1 MDEENKSTGS
11 QQFHPPKGAGRDME
25 TQKNLI
31 RKIINT
37 MESNHKD
44 DLHFAQAKITIAE
57 ETNTLLDQLV
67 DAEFDKSKQKQNE
80 KGDKKEEEVERKGLF
95 KKLANLPTALKDG
108 VQRVKDAPSNL
119 MGTLGKK
126 VKGFGGMLGKLA
138 SGAGI
143 GILAIVATAGLMSSG
158 LIDGEKVKKNVL
170 SLLSIGDEM
179 NVAKVATL
187 LAFPFAM
194 RQLATGLVFFSAGG
208 GIAGMTQGLLDK
220 FELGDWAETTKKN
233 VLTLL
238 SIGESLNKEKLA
250 TLLLF
255 PKGMQFLALG
265 LGAFALGTAAT
276 GLAQLIEFDA
286 QKVKDQVGVLLSIG
300 EHVGSVSEAVWL
312 AAFAPAMTS
321 LGLGLAAFGAGSG
334 ITGVAQL
341 TGFDAQKVK
350 DQVLTLLSIPEGVDG
365 GALGMLAEGGAVS
378 IALAGLGVGLG
389 VFGAGQV
396 VKALGDFFSKEDFAE
411 NTKKQVET
419 LLSIGGDSDI
429 VTRSANVSTALGSL
443 SAGLIK
449 FTGSTFIGS
458 LASAATGILNFI
470 RGGES
475 PVEQMM
481 KLADREEEIGRV
493 ARNIDKLQGALSKLS
508 NLKLSGGDF
517 DIEGMLQSFGHLPAL
532 LDGLA
537 NGKKH
542 TFKDA
547 GRLGRDKTID
557 FKKGI
562 LDPSLQVPEINKV
575 MGQVNSALGIGPARN
590 PEIVSQSNQNAE
602 LRTDQMMA
610 GGDTT
615 GVVTVAPTTNNNV
628 NSAVYGDPSPA
639 SDDLDLI
646 YV

>member
-1 MDEENKSTGS
+1 
-11 QQFHPPKGAGRDME
+11 
-25 TQKNLI
+25 
-31 RKIINT
+31 
-37 MESNHKD
+37 
-44 DLHFAQAKITIAE
+44 
-57 ETNTLLDQLV
+57 
-67 DAEFDKSKQKQNE
+67 
-80 KGDKKEEEVERKGLF
+80 
-95 KKLANLPTALKDG
+95 
-108 VQRVKDAPSNL
+108 
-119 MGTLGKK
+119 
-126 VKGFGGMLGKLA
+126 MLGKLA

-170 SLLSIGDEM
+170 SLLSIGNEM
-179 NVAKVATL
+179 DVAKLATL
-187 LAFPFAM
+187 IAFPTAM
-194 RQLATGLVFFSAGG
+194 KQIATGLVFFSAGG

-220 FELGDWAETTKKN
+220 FEAGDWANTTKKN

-238 SIGESLNKEKLA
+238 SIGESLSKEQLV
-250 TLLLF
+250 T
-255 PKGMQFLALG
+255 LAL
-265 LGAFALGTAAT
+265 F
-276 GLAQLIEFDA
+276 
-286 QKVKDQVGVLLSIG
+286 K
-300 EHVGSVSEAVWL
+300 
-312 AAFAPAMTS
+312 PAMMA
-321 LGLGLAAFGAGSG
+321 LGLGLAAFGAGEAIAGIGQMVGFDAGKLKEQVGVLLSIGEEVGSIGEAAWLLAFAPAMTALGVGLAAFGIGSG
-334 ITGVAQL
+334 IAGVAQL
-341 TGFDAQKVK
+341 TSFDAQKVK
-350 DQVLTLLSIPEGVDG
+350 DQVTTLLSIPEGMDSG
-365 GALGMLAEGGAVS
+365 LLGMLGETGAVTT
-378 IALAGLGVGLG
+378 ALLGLGVGLG

-449 FTGSTFIGS
+449 FTGGNFISS
-458 LASAATGILNFI
+458 LANAATGILNFLT
-470 RGGES
+470 GGES

-493 ARNIDKLQGALSKLS
+493 ARNVDKLQGALGKLS

-517 DIEGMLQSFGHLPAL
+517 DIEGMLASFGHLPRL
-532 LDGLA
+532 LGGLA
-537 NGKKH
+537 HGNPDGKKH
-542 TFKDA
+542 VEFETF
-547 GRLGRDKTID
+547 GRNKKID
-557 FKKGI
+557 FGKGI
-562 LDPSLQVPEINKV
+562 LDPSLNVPEINRV

>member
-1 MDEENKSTGS
+1 MDEENKSIGS
-11 QQFHPPKGAGRDME
+11 QQFHPQKGAGRDME

-44 DLHFAQAKITIAE
+44 STDFHKEKVDIAE
-57 ETNTLLDQLV
+57 QTNTLLSSLV
-67 DAEFDKSKQKQNE
+67 GAELTKEKDKQSE

-170 SLLSIGDEM
+170 SLLSIGNEM
-179 NVAKVATL
+179 DVAKLATL
-187 LAFPFAM
+187 VAFPTAM
-194 RQLATGLVFFSAGG
+194 KQLAMGLVFFSAGG

-220 FELGDWAETTKKN
+220 FEAGDWANTTKKN

-238 SIGESLNKEKLA
+238 SIGESLDAKKLI
-250 TLLLF
+250 TLGF
-255 PKGMQFLALG
+255 FK
-265 LGAFALGTAAT
+265 
-276 GLAQLIEFDA
+276 
-286 QKVKDQVGVLLSIG
+286 
-300 EHVGSVSEAVWL
+300 
-312 AAFAPAMTS
+312 PAMMA
-321 LGLGLAAFGAGSG
+321 LGLGLAAFGAGEAIAGIGQMVGFDANKLKDQVGILLSIGQEVGSIGEAAWLIAFAPAMTALGVGLAAFGIGSG
-334 ITGVAQL
+334 IAGVAQL
-341 TGFDAQKVK
+341 TSFDAQKVK
-350 DQVLTLLSIPEGVDG
+350 DQVTTLLSIPEGMDSG
-365 GALGMLAEGGAVS
+365 LLGMLGETGAVTT
-378 IALAGLGVGLG
+378 ALLGLGVGLG

-449 FTGSTFIGS
+449 FTGGNFISS
-458 LASAATGILNFI
+458 LANAATGILNFLT
-470 RGGES
+470 GGES

-493 ARNIDKLQGALSKLS
+493 ARNVDKLQGALGKLS

-517 DIEGMLQSFGHLPAL
+517 DIEGMLQSFGHIPSL
-532 LDGLA
+532 LKGLA
-537 NGKKH
+537 HGGKIEFE
-542 TFKDA
+542 TF
-547 GRLGRDKTID
+547 GRNKKID
-557 FKKGI
+557 FQKGI
-562 LDPSLQVPEINKV
+562 LDPSLQVPQINKV

>member
-11 QQFHPPKGAGRDME
+11 QQFHPQQGAGRDME

-37 MESNHKD
+37 MESNHSDSTNHHKEKMD
-44 DLHFAQAKITIAE
+44 YAE
-57 ETNTLLDQLV
+57 TFNFQLSRLIQIGMG
-67 DAEFDKSKQKQNE
+67 EEKERQNE

-108 VQRVKDAPSNL
+108 VQRAKDAPSNL

-187 LAFPFAM
+187 IAFPFAM
-194 RQLATGLVFFSAGG
+194 KQLATGLVFFSAGG

-238 SIGESLNKEKLA
+238 SIGESLSKEQLV
-250 TLLLF
+250 T
-255 PKGMQFLALG
+255 LAL
-265 LGAFALGTAAT
+265 F
-276 GLAQLIEFDA
+276 
-286 QKVKDQVGVLLSIG
+286 K
-300 EHVGSVSEAVWL
+300 
-312 AAFAPAMTS
+312 PAMMA
-321 LGLGLAAFGAGSG
+321 LGLGLAAFGAGEAIAGIGQMVGFDAVKLKEQVGILLSIGQEVGSIGEAAWLVAFAPAMTALGVGLAAFGIGSG
-334 ITGVAQL
+334 IAGVAQL
-341 TGFDAQKVK
+341 TSFDAQKVK
-350 DQVLTLLSIPEGVDG
+350 DQVTTLLSIPEGMDSG
-365 GALGMLAEGGAVS
+365 LLGMLGETGAVTT
-378 IALAGLGVGLG
+378 ALLGLGVGLG

-396 VKALGDFFSKEDFAE
+396 VKALGDFFSKDDFAE

-449 FTGSTFIGS
+449 FTAGTLVAS
-458 LASAATGILNFI
+458 LAKAATGILNFFT
-470 RGGES
+470 GGES
-475 PVEQMM
+475 PVEEMM

-493 ARNIDKLQGALSKLS
+493 ARNVDKLQGALGKLS
-508 NLKLSGGDF
+508 NLKISGGDF
-517 DIEGMLQSFGHLPAL
+517 DIEGMLESFGHLPAL
-532 LDGLA
+532 LQGLA
-537 NGKKH
+537 HGGKIEFE
-542 TFKDA
+542 TF
-547 GRLGRDKTID
+547 GRNKKID

-575 MGQVNSALGIGPARN
+575 MGEVNSALGIGPARN

-602 LRTDQMMA
+602 LKADQTMA
-610 GGDTT
+610 GGGTT

-639 SDDLDLI
+639 SDDLDLV

>member
-11 QQFHPPKGAGRDME
+11 QQFHPQKGAGRDME

-37 MESNHKD
+37 MESNHTDSTNHHKEKMD
-44 DLHFAQAKITIAE
+44 YAE
-57 ETNTLLDQLV
+57 TFNFQL
-67 DAEFDKSKQKQNE
+67 ARLIQIGMGQEKERQNE

-170 SLLSIGDEM
+170 SLLSIGNEM
-179 NVAKVATL
+179 DVAKLATL
-187 LAFPFAM
+187 VAFPTAM
-194 RQLATGLVFFSAGG
+194 KQLAMGLVFFSAGG

-220 FELGDWAETTKKN
+220 FELGDWANTTKKN

-238 SIGESLNKEKLA
+238 SIGESLDAKKLI
-250 TLLLF
+250 TLGF
-255 PKGMQFLALG
+255 FK
-265 LGAFALGTAAT
+265 
-276 GLAQLIEFDA
+276 
-286 QKVKDQVGVLLSIG
+286 
-300 EHVGSVSEAVWL
+300 
-312 AAFAPAMTS
+312 PAMMA
-321 LGLGLAAFGAGSG
+321 LGLGLAAFGAGEAIAGIGQMVGFDANKLKDQVGILLSIGQEVGSIGEAAWLVAFAPAMTALGVGLAAFGIGSG
-334 ITGVAQL
+334 IAGVAQL
-341 TGFDAQKVK
+341 TSFDAQKVK
-350 DQVLTLLSIPEGVDG
+350 DQVTTLLSIPEGMDSG
-365 GALGMLAEGGAVS
+365 LLGMLGETGAVTT
-378 IALAGLGVGLG
+378 ALLGLGVGLG

-419 LLSIGGDSDI
+419 LLSIGGNDDI

-449 FTGSTFIGS
+449 FTGGNFISS
-458 LASAATGILNFI
+458 LANAATGILNFLT
-470 RGGES
+470 GGES

-493 ARNIDKLQGALSKLS
+493 ARNVDKLQGALGKLS

-517 DIEGMLQSFGHLPAL
+517 DIEGMLQSFGHIPSL
-532 LDGLA
+532 LQGLA
-537 NGKKH
+537 HGGKIEFE
-542 TFKDA
+542 TF
-547 GRLGRDKTID
+547 GRNKKID
-557 FKKGI
+557 FQKGI
-562 LDPSLQVPEINKV
+562 LDPSLQIPEINKV

>member
-1 MDEENKSTGS
+1 MDEENRSTGS
-11 QQFHPPKGAGRDME
+11 QQFHPPKGAGRDAE

-37 MESNHKD
+37 MESNHTDSTAFHKEKVD
-44 DLHFAQAKITIAE
+44 IAE
-57 ETNTLLDQLV
+57 QTNTLLSNLV
-67 DAEFDKSKQKQNE
+67 GQGNQEQKEKQNE

-170 SLLSIGDEM
+170 SLLSIGNEM
-179 NVAKVATL
+179 DVAKLATL
-187 LAFPFAM
+187 VAFPLAM
-194 RQLATGLVFFSAGG
+194 KQIATGLVFFSAGG

-220 FELGDWAETTKKN
+220 FEAGDWANTTKKN

-238 SIGESLNKEKLA
+238 SIGESLDTKKLV
-250 TLLLF
+250 T
-255 PKGMQFLALG
+255 LALFKP
-265 LGAFALGTAAT
+265 AMVALGV
-276 GLAQLIEFDA
+276 GLAAFGAGEAIAGIGQMVGFDA
-286 QKVKDQVGVLLSIG
+286 QKLKDQVGVLLSIG
-300 EHVGSVSEAVWL
+300 QEVGSIGEAAWL
-312 AAFAPAMTS
+312 VAFAPAMTA
-321 LGLGLAAFGAGSG
+321 LGVGLAAFGVGSG
-334 ITGVAQL
+334 IAGVAQL
-341 TGFDAQKVK
+341 TSFDAQKVK
-350 DQVLTLLSIPEGVDG
+350 DQVTTLLSIPEGMDSG
-365 GALGMLAEGGAVS
+365 LLGMLGETGAVTT
-378 IALAGLGVGLG
+378 ALLGLGVGLG

-419 LLSIGGDSDI
+419 LLSIGGDGDI
-429 VTRSANVSTALGSL
+429 VTRAANVSTALGSL

-449 FTGSTFIGS
+449 FTGGTFISS
-458 LASAATGILNFI
+458 LANAATGILNFI
-470 RGGES
+470 TGQES
-475 PVEQMM
+475 PIEQMM
-481 KLADREEEIGRV
+481 KLADREQEIGRV
-493 ARNIDKLQGALSKLS
+493 ARNVDKLQGALNKLS
-508 NLKLSGGDF
+508 SVQLSGGDF
-517 DIEGMLQSFGHLPAL
+517 DIEGMLQSFGHLPRL
-532 LDGLA
+532 LGGLA
-537 NGKKH
+537 HGGKIEFE
-542 TFKDA
+542 TF
-547 GRLGRDKTID
+547 GRNKRVD
-557 FKKGI
+557 FGKGI
-562 LDPSLQVPEINKV
+562 LDPSLNVPEINRV
-575 MGQVNSALGIGPARN
+575 MMDVNSALGIGPVRN
-590 PEIVSQSNQNAE
+590 PEIISQSNQNAE

-610 GGDTT
+610 GGGGAT

-646 YV
+646 YT